1 MGKTKETVVE
11 GEGIMAT
18 TKGKKKAVS
27 RASKAG
33 LQFPVSKFNRHLRES
48 RRTKR
53 VGAGAPGYLAAVLE
67 YAAAELLELAGNS
80 LGKRKRI
87 NPADL
92 MLCIRK
98 DEELNRL
105 IGGHAV
111 FTGDRVK
118 GVSDA
123 VTLKKA

>member
-1 MGKTKETVVE
+1 MGKKETVVE
-11 GEGIMAT
+11 GEGIMAMA
-18 TKGKKKAVS
+18 KKKAVS
-27 RASKAG
+27 RAAKAG
-33 LQFPVSKFNRHLRES
+33 LQFPVSKFNRHLRDS

-53 VGAGAPGYLAAVLE
+53 VGAGAPVYLAAVLE

-111 FTGDRVK
+111 FAGDRVK

>member
-1 MGKTKETVVE
+1 MGKKETVVE
-11 GEGIMAT
+11 GEGIMAMA
-18 TKGKKKAVS
+18 KKKAVS
-27 RASKAG
+27 RAVKAG

-53 VGAGAPGYLAAVLE
+53 VGAGAPVYLAAVLE

>member
-1 MGKTKETVVE
+1 MSTGR
-11 GEGIMAT
+11 
-18 TKGKKKAVS
+18 KKAVS
-27 RASKAG
+27 RAAKAG
-33 LQFPVSKFNRHLRES
+33 LQFPVSKLNRHLRDS

-53 VGAGAPGYLAAVLE
+53 VGAGAPVYLAAVLE
-67 YAAAELLELAGNS
+67 YATAEILETAGNS

-87 NPADL
+87 MPADV

-111 FTGDRVK
+111 FVGDRVK
-118 GVSDA
+118 GISDA
-123 VTLKKA
+123 VTVKPVVKTKKAASE